1 MSLYFDLKYKRKKK
15 DWWKKMKKKIAFLT
29 HTKLMIYS
37 RDIVKFIESYQDIIS
52 KSKNNCYQVMDSQK
66 TIFLQVANDILV
78 IEIIHHRENAK
89 IKTIKF

>member
-15 DWWKKMKKKIAFLT
+15 DWWKKMKKKITFLT
-29 HTKLMIYS
+29 HIKLMIYS

-52 KSKNNCYQVMDSQK
+52 KSKNNCYPVMDSQK
-66 TIFLQVANDILV
+66 TILQVANNILV
-78 IEIIHHRENAK
+78 TEIIHYCENAK